1 MRPGSQ
7 REVWLLPEVSDV
19 FKRVEVKKSDYVKTM
34 GAHKEDIGPHT
45 VRLAKGAIPDYVKLT
60 PFQDFSWRVMGKY
73 ATEKASGNQLL
84 EENLMKAHMK
94 IRAEEY
100 YASVIMATVIAAA
113 IGIAIAVGV
122 GVILFGLLG
131 VGLIL
136 RLLVSVLAIVM
147 LPMMAFLVMSG
158 SPASKAKGRGRDIDK
173 RIAAAMSFISAMASA
188 DVNIDVIFKELS
200 RQKVYGEIA
209 AEAAWITR
217 DTELL
222 GSDILTAIKKAARRS
237 PSSKFQE
244 FLQGVITTSTSGG
257 QLKPYFL
264 LKAEEYQKENKLAM
278 KSQMETLGMLAESF
292 VTVVV
297 AFPLFLVLI
306 MAIMAIVGGG
316 DSDMMVLLLYLVI
329 GLMIPISQFGFIFV
343 IWNMSKESAM

>member
-1 MRPGSQ
+1 VRS
-7 REVWLLPEVSDV
+7 LPEVGDD
-19 FKRVEVKKSDYVKTM
+19 FKRVEVKKAQYLKTKISM
-34 GAHKEDIGPHT
+34 PGETLGPHA
-45 VRLAKGAIPDYVKLT
+45 VRMLKGSVPDYIKLS
-60 PFQDFSWRVMGKY
+60 PFQDLAWRTMGRT
-73 ATEKASGNQLL
+73 AKAKSSQLQ
-84 EENLMKAHMK
+84 NLDDSLLKAHMK
-94 IRAEEY
+94 IRPEEY
-100 YASVIMATVIAAA
+100 LAYVYMATLVAVIVGV
-113 IGIAIAVGV
+113 GIAIGV
-122 GVILFGLLG
+122 GVIVFGLLH
-131 VGLIL
+131 VAIIM
-136 RLLVSVLAIVM
+136 RVLVSVLAVVL
-147 LPMMAFLVMSG
+147 LPIMAYFILSG
-158 SPASKAKGRGRDIDK
+158 SPGSKAKSRGRDIDK

-200 RQKVYGEIA
+200 RQKVYGEISQ
-209 AEAAWITR
+209 EAAWITR

-237 PSSKFQE
+237 PSAKFQD

-264 LKAEEYQKENKLAM
+264 LKAEEYQKENKLAL

-306 MAIMAIVGGG
+306 LAIMAIVGGG
-316 DSDMMVLLLYLVI
+316 DPGFMVMMLYLIVL
-329 GLMIPISQFGFIFV
+329 GMIPISQFGFVFV

>member
-1 MRPGSQ
+1 MSP
-7 REVWLLPEVSDV
+7 LPEVSDV
-19 FKRVEVKKSDYVKTM
+19 FKRVEVKKSDYTRTM
-34 GAHKEDIGPHT
+34 SAHKEDIGPHV
-45 VRLAKGAIPDYVKLT
+45 VRMRKGAIPDYVKLT
-60 PFQDFSWRVMGKY
+60 PFQDMSWRIMGRY
-73 ATEKASGNQLL
+73 ATEKSSGNQLL

-100 YASVIMATVIAAA
+100 YAYVVMATVIMA
-113 IGIAIAVGV
+113 IVGVAIAIGV
-122 GVILFGLLG
+122 GVVLFGLLG
-131 VGLIL
+131 VGIL
-136 RLLVSVLAIVM
+136 LRVLVSVVAVAL
-147 LPMMAFLVMSG
+147 LPLMTFFILSG

-200 RQKVYGEIA
+200 RQKVYGEIS

-222 GSDILTAIKKAARRS
+222 GSDILTAIKKAAKRS
-237 PSSKFQE
+237 PSAKFQE

-264 LKAEEYQKENKLAM
+264 LKAEEFQKDNKLAM

-297 AFPLFLVLI
+297 AFPLFLVVI

-316 DSDMMVLLLYLVI
+316 DASMTVLLLYLVV

>member
-1 MRPGSQ
+1 
-7 REVWLLPEVSDV
+7 
-19 FKRVEVKKSDYVKTM
+19 
-34 GAHKEDIGPHT
+34 
-45 VRLAKGAIPDYVKLT
+45 
-60 PFQDFSWRVMGKY
+60 
-73 ATEKASGNQLL
+73 
-84 EENLMKAHMK
+84 
-94 IRAEEY
+94 
-100 YASVIMATVIAAA
+100 MATLVTA
-113 IGIAIAVGV
+113 IVGIAIGVGV
-122 GVILFGLLG
+122 GIVLFSLLG
-131 VGLIL
+131 VNLIL
-136 RLLVSVLAIVM
+136 RILVAALAIVL
-147 LPMMAFLVMSG
+147 LPMMTYFVLMG
-158 SPASKAKGRGRDIDK
+158 SPASKAKARARDIDK

-200 RQKVYGEIA
+200 RQKVYGEISQ
-209 AEAAWITR
+209 EAAWITR

-222 GSDILTAIKKAARRS
+222 GSDILTAIKKAAKRS
-237 PSSKFQE
+237 PSSKFQD
-244 FLQGVITTSTSGG
+244 FLQGVVTTSTSGG

-316 DSDMMVLLLYLVI
+316 DPDFMVIMLYVVVL
-329 GLMIPISQFGFIFV
+329 LMIPISQFGFVFV

>member
-1 MRPGSQ
+1 
-7 REVWLLPEVSDV
+7 VLPLVEVSDE
-19 FKRVEVKKSDYVKTM
+19 FKRIETKKSDYLKTKM
-34 GAHKEDIGPHT
+34 SDTGESFGPHT
-45 VRLAKGAIPDYVKLT
+45 IRLAKGAVPEYIKLS
-60 PFQDFSWRVMGKY
+60 PFQDLAWRTMGRTAK
-73 ATEKASGNQLL
+73 TRTNQLQAL
-84 EENLMKAHMK
+84 DDALLKAHMK
-94 IRAEEY
+94 IRPEEY
-100 YASVIMATVIAAA
+100 LAYVMMATIVAAIVGVA
-113 IGIAIAVGV
+113 IGIGV
-122 GVILFGLLG
+122 GIILFSFMGIALVLR
-131 VGLIL
+131 IL
-136 RLLVSVLAIVM
+136 VAALAIFL
-147 LPMMAFLVMSG
+147 LPIMAYFLLLSTPG
-158 SPASKAKGRGRDIDK
+158 SKAKTRGRDIDK

-209 AEAAWITR
+209 QEAAWITR

-222 GSDILTAIKKAARRS
+222 GSDILSAIKRASKRS
-237 PSSKFQE
+237 PSAKFQD
-244 FLQGVITTSTSGG
+244 FLQGVVTTSTSGG

-264 LKAEEYQKENKLAM
+264 LKAEEYQKENKLAL

-316 DSDMMVLLLYLVI
+316 DPKFMVIMLYLVV
-329 GLMIPISQFGFIFV
+329 LMMIPVSQFGFVFV

>member
-1 MRPGSQ
+1 M
-7 REVWLLPEVSDV
+7 PEVSDV
-19 FKRVEVKKSDYVKTM
+19 FKRVEGKKSDYTRTM
-34 GAHKEDIGPHT
+34 GAQEGEDIGPHM
-45 VRLAKGAIPDYVKLT
+45 VRLPKGAVPDYVKLT
-60 PFQDFSWRVMGKY
+60 PFQDMSWRIMGRY
-73 ATEKASGNQLL
+73 ATEKATGNQVL

-94 IRAEEY
+94 IRPEEY
-100 YASVIMATVIAAA
+100 HASVVMATVIMV
-113 IGIAIAVGV
+113 IVGIAIAIGV
-122 GVILFGLLG
+122 GVVLFGILG
-131 VGLIL
+131 VGIMLRIIVAAAAIL
-136 RLLVSVLAIVM
+136 L
-147 LPMMAFLVMSG
+147 LPMMTFFVMSG
-158 SPASKAKGRGRDIDK
+158 TPASRAKSRGRDIDK

-222 GSDILTAIKKAARRS
+222 GSDILTAIRKAAKRS
-237 PSSKFQE
+237 PSAKFQE

-264 LKAEEYQKENKLAM
+264 LKADEYQKENKLAM
-278 KSQMETLGMLAESF
+278 KSQMETMGMLAESF

-316 DSDMMVLLLYLVI
+316 DSGMMILLLYMVI
-329 GLMIPISQFGFIFV
+329 GLMIPISQAGFIFV

>member
-1 MRPGSQ
+1 L
-7 REVWLLPEVSDV
+7 VEVSDP
-19 FKRVEVKKSDYVKTM
+19 FKSIEVKKDQYLRTKLAQKGEQM
-34 GAHKEDIGPHT
+34 GPHLI
-45 VRLAKGAIPDYVKLT
+45 RMAKGALPDYIKLT
-60 PFQDFSWRVMGKY
+60 PFQDFSWKIMGRY
-73 ATEKASGNQLL
+73 ASSKVDDKHQVLDEALL
-84 EENLMKAHMK
+84 RAHMK

-100 YASVIMATVIAAA
+100 LAYVLMSTAIMAIVG
-113 IGIAIAVGV
+113 IGIGVGV
-122 GVILFGLLG
+122 GIVMMGLMG
-131 VGLIL
+131 VSMIM
-136 RLLVSVLAIVM
+136 RMMIALVAIVL
-147 LPMMAFLVMSG
+147 LPMMTYFILLG

-173 RIAAAMSFISAMASA
+173 RLAAAMSFISAMASA

-200 RQKVYGEIA
+200 RQKVYGEIS

-222 GSDILTAIKKAARRS
+222 GSDILSAIKGAARRS
-237 PSSKFQE
+237 PSAKFQD

-316 DSDMMVLLLYLVI
+316 DPGFMVTMLYLVV
-329 GLMIPISQFGFIFV
+329 LMMIPVSQFGFIFV

>member
-1 MRPGSQ
+1 MK
-7 REVWLLPEVSDV
+7 L
-19 FKRVEVKKSDYVKTM
+19 VEVTDPFKTVEGRKGQYLSTRLLQDRAKM
-34 GAHKEDIGPHT
+34 GPHM
-45 VRLAKGAIPDYVKLT
+45 VRMAKGALPDYIKLT
-60 PFQDFSWRVMGKY
+60 PYQDFCWRIMGGY
-73 ATEKASGNQLL
+73 ATSKAADNQVL
-84 EENLMKAHMK
+84 EEELLRAHMK

-100 YASVIMATVIAAA
+100 YSYVVMSTVLMAIAGLV
-113 IGIAIAVGV
+113 IGI
-122 GVILFGLLG
+122 GLG
-131 VGLIL
+131 IVFMGLIGVAMII
-136 RLLVSVLAIVM
+136 RIMIAVLAIFL
-147 LPMMAFLVMSG
+147 LPLITYFILIG
-158 SPASKAKGRGRDIDK
+158 SPASKAKARARDIDK
-173 RIAAAMSFISAMASA
+173 RLAAAMSFISAMASA

-222 GSDILTAIKKAARRS
+222 GSDILSAIKDAARRS
-237 PSSKFQE
+237 PSSKFQD

-264 LKAEEYQKENKLAM
+264 LKAEEYQKENKLAL

-316 DSDMMVLLLYLVI
+316 DPDFMVMMLYVVVLM
-329 GLMIPISQFGFIFV
+329 MIPMSQFGFIFV

>member
-1 MRPGSQ
+1 MSH
-7 REVWLLPEVSDV
+7 LPDVSDV
-19 FKRVEVKKSDYVKTM
+19 FKRVEVKKSDYLRTM
-34 GAHKEDIGPHT
+34 GSHKEEDIGPHG
-45 VRLAKGAIPDYVKLT
+45 VRLPKGAIPDYVKLS

-73 ATEKASGNQLL
+73 ATEKVVGNQAL
-84 EENLMKAHMK
+84 EENLLKAHMK
-94 IRAEEY
+94 IRPEEY
-100 YASVIMATVIAAA
+100 YASVIMGTIIAAV

-122 GVILFGLLG
+122 GIILFGLLG
-131 VGLIL
+131 VGILLRVLI
-136 RLLVSVLAIVM
+136 SVVAITM
-147 LPMMAFLVMSG
+147 LPMMAFFILSG
-158 SPASKAKGRGRDIDK
+158 SPASKSKGRGRDIDK

-200 RQKVYGEIA
+200 RQKVYGEIS

-222 GSDILTAIKKAARRS
+222 GSDILTAIKKAAKRS
-237 PSSKFQE
+237 PSAKFQE

-264 LKAEEYQKENKLAM
+264 LKAEEYQKENKLSM

-316 DSDMMVLLLYLVI
+316 DSSMMVLLLYLIV

>member
-1 MRPGSQ
+1 M
-7 REVWLLPEVSDV
+7 
-19 FKRVEVKKSDYVKTM
+19 FKKVEVKQTEYLKTKVT
-34 GAHKEDIGPHT
+34 HKGEDIGAHGI
-45 VRLAKGAIPDYVKLT
+45 RLPKGAVPRYVSLT
-60 PFQDFSWRVMGKY
+60 PFQDFSWRVMGRY
-73 ATEKASGNQLL
+73 ATDKAAGNQVLDEML
-84 EENLMKAHMK
+84 TKAHMK
-94 IRAEEY
+94 IRPEEY
-100 YASVIMATVIAAA
+100 YATVVMSAIIAAIA
-113 IGIAIAVGV
+113 GIAIAVGV
-122 GVILFGLLG
+122 GVVLFGLLG
-131 VGLIL
+131 VDMIL
-136 RLLVSVLAIVM
+136 RIMISVLAILLLPVM
-147 LPMMAFLVMSG
+147 VFFVMMG
-158 SPASKAKGRGRDIDK
+158 SPASKAKSRGRDIDK

-209 AEAAWITR
+209 NEAAWITR

-222 GSDILTAIKKAARRS
+222 GSDILTAIKDAAKRS
-237 PSSKFQE
+237 PSAKFQE

-316 DSDMMVLLLYLVI
+316 DSSMMIMLLYLIV
-329 GLMIPISQFGFIFV
+329 LMMIPVSQFGFIFV
-343 IWNMSKESAM
+343 IWNMAKESAM